1 MAKTLPQ
8 VADSTARPRSVH
20 CATPSCG
27 TLPPKNKSPSTLLTY
42 GKAIEQFAN
51 YAAEMGM
58 PTNPESITR
67 EHVGEFLIHLQT
79 NGWKPAS
86 VANRYRSLQQF
97 FKWLVAEGEI
107 SESPMINMK
116 PPTIPDT
123 PPPVL
128 RDDELKAL
136 LATCDGTDFDDRRD
150 TAILSLLLDSGI
162 RRAEIAG
169 LGVDDVD
176 FDHKIVVVLGKGRRP
191 RARPVWPQ
199 DRARRWTATSASAA
213 ATRTARASGSGSG
226 SRAGSTTRASPRW

>member
-1 MAKTLPQ
+1 
-8 VADSTARPRSVH
+8 
-20 CATPSCG
+20 
-27 TLPPKNKSPSTLLTY
+27 
-42 GKAIEQFAN
+42 
-51 YAAEMGM
+51 M

-116 PPTIPDT
+116 PPHHSRHPAAGPAGGRIEGA
-123 PPPVL
+123 
-128 RDDELKAL
+128 RS
-136 LATCDGTDFDDRRD
+136 ATCDGTDFDDRRD

-169 LGVDDVD
+169 L
-176 FDHKIVVVLGKGRRP
+176 RR
-191 RARPVWPQ
+191 R
-199 DRARRWTATSASAA
+199 
-213 ATRTARASGSGSG
+213 
-226 SRAGSTTRASPRW
+226 